1 VHRSASYNVANG
13 LIFACLATL
22 MATTGCGGGGSA
34 GSAAPSAPT
43 PPVISPS
50 VSLETSAIQA
60 SGYAAGFAPSPA
72 SIQVSIANPP
82 ANELEY
88 LVTVSGA
95 GISAASFSWQSAA
108 SGTLI
113 ITFQSSSQ
121 LGPGTYKGSV
131 QLSVCQDA
139 ACTDPIG
146 GSPAVVSVTYTV
158 YAGSPSTTFTIE
170 PGPGGVVSPL
180 YTSQK
185 SPVVFEFSIYITNPP
200 DNNLFVV
207 ITQPPGGYAVSGSIE
222 PETGPTVTIGVNLK
236 SPASLGSGIY
246 SENLTFSLCYDEQC
260 ENPVTAPV
268 IEPLDFVVSLTKG
281 VEYNIQSVSLNGASD
296 VAWDSANQ
304 QLYAATITAPGKSYS
319 DSLVQIDPVTG
330 AIGPMLAFPVGLQH
344 LAMADD
350 GSYAYV
356 SSRDQPTI
364 YRVVLP
370 ALTSDLQIP
379 LGSGSFGANSVNQ
392 MQVAP
397 GNPQTI
403 AVSFGEGGSTA
414 NTTGLAIF
422 DDAVQRPNILPTLN
436 SNGSP
441 AVIGWGSSSAV
452 LYALRQALALPA
464 DLSEFDI
471 LNVDASGI
479 SVATA
484 IQNSTFSPG
493 DQIYYATGRLY
504 DDYGVV
510 RDASTYATLGQFMIP
525 SALGGVGVVL
535 PDLANS
541 RVFFLMNSGASNRLT
556 LLCYDPVTFALIS
569 LTDLGVDPGYN
580 PPDMILWGTDGIAFV
595 DGLDSVQILSG
606 GFGAGSMSA
615 SAVKRTTANF
625 HAK

>member
-1 VHRSASYNVANG
+1 VHRSAPYKIANG
-13 LIFACLATL
+13 LIFACLTML
-22 MATTGCGGGGSA
+22 MATTGCGGGGSG
-34 GSAAPSAPT
+34 GSAASSPPPPP
-43 PPVISPS
+43 PPVTSPS
-50 VSLETSAIQA
+50 ESLETKAIQA

-95 GISAASFSWQSAA
+95 GVSAASFAWQSSA
-108 SGTLI
+108 SGTLT

-131 QLSVCQDA
+131 QLSVCEDA
-139 ACTDPIG
+139 ACAEPID

-158 YAGSPSTTFTIE
+158 YAGSPSTTFTIQ

-185 SPVVFEFSIYITNPP
+185 SPVVFEFSVYITNPP

-207 ITQPPGGYAVSGSIE
+207 VTQPPGGFAVSGSIE
-222 PETGPTVTIGVNLK
+222 PESGPTVVIGINLK

-246 SENLTFSLCYDEQC
+246 SENLTFSLCYDQQC
-260 ENPVTAPV
+260 DNQVTAPV
-268 IEPLDFVVSLTKG
+268 IEPLSFVVSLTKG
-281 VEYNIQSVSLNGASD
+281 VEYNIQSVSLDGASD
-296 VAWDSANQ
+296 VAWDSGNQ

-330 AIGPMLAFPVGLQH
+330 SIGAMLAFPVGLEH

-356 SSRDQPTI
+356 SSGDEPTI
-364 YRVVLP
+364 YRVALP

-379 LGSGSFGANSVNQ
+379 LGSTAFGANSVSQ
-392 MQVAP
+392 MLVAP
-397 GNPQTI
+397 GSPQTI
-403 AVSFGEGGSTA
+403 AVSFEDVGDS
-414 NTTGLAIF
+414 TTGVAIF
-422 DDAVQRPNILPTLN
+422 DDAVQRPNILPPLN

-441 AVIGWGSSSAV
+441 AVIGWGGSSAV
-452 LYALRQALALPA
+452 LYALRQALAISG

-471 LNVDASGI
+471 LNVGQSGI
-479 SVATA
+479 SIATA
-484 IQNSTFSPG
+484 IQNSTFNPG
-493 DQIYYATGRLY
+493 DQIYYAAGRLY
-504 DDYGVV
+504 DEYGVV
-510 RDASTYATLGQFMIP
+510 RDASTYATLGQFIIP
-525 SALGGVGVVL
+525 DGYGAGIVL

-541 RVFFLMNSGASNRLT
+541 RVFYLANSGASNRLT
-556 LLCYDPVTFALIS
+556 LLCYDPVTYALIS

-580 PPDMILWGTDGIAFV
+580 PPDMTLWGTDGIAFV

-606 GFGAGSMSA
+606 GFGVGSMSA
-615 SAVKRTTANF
+615 SAVKRTTAIT

>member
-1 VHRSASYNVANG
+1 
-13 LIFACLATL
+13 
-22 MATTGCGGGGSA
+22 MATTGCGGGGSG
-34 GSAAPSAPT
+34 GSASVSPPPPPPT
-43 PPVISPS
+43 PPSL
-50 VSLETSAIQA
+50 SLETNTVQA
-60 SGYAAGFAPSPA
+60 SGYAAGVAPSPA

-82 ANELEY
+82 ANELQY
-88 LVTVSGA
+88 QVTVSGT
-95 GISAASFSWQSAA
+95 GISAASFAWQSSA
-108 SGTLI
+108 SGTLT

-139 ACTDPIG
+139 ACTKPIG

-158 YAGSPSTTFTIE
+158 LAGSPSTTFTIQ

-185 SPVVFEFSIYITNPP
+185 SAVVFEFSVYITNPP
-200 DNNLFVV
+200 DNNLWIV
-207 ITQPPGGYAVSGSIE
+207 ISQPPGGFAVSGSIE
-222 PETGPTVTIGVNLK
+222 PETGPTVTIGVNLE

-246 SENLTFSLCYDEQC
+246 GENLTFSLCYDQQC
-260 ENPVTAPV
+260 QNQVAAPV
-268 IEPLDFVVSLTKG
+268 IEPLNFVVSLTKG

-296 VAWDSANQ
+296 VAWDSGNQ
-304 QLYAATITAPGKSYS
+304 QLYAATLTAPGKSYS
-319 DSLVQIDPVTG
+319 NSLVQIDPVTG

-364 YRVVLP
+364 YRVALP

-379 LGSGSFGANSVNQ
+379 LGSSSFGANSVNQ

-397 GNPQTI
+397 GSPQTI
-403 AVSFGEGGSTA
+403 AVSFGNAGSTA
-414 NTTGLAIF
+414 NTTGVAIF
-422 DDAVQRPNILPTLN
+422 DDAVQRPNILSPLN

-441 AVIGWGSSSAV
+441 AIIGWGSTSAT
-452 LYALRQALALPA
+452 LYALRQALAISG
-464 DLSEFDI
+464 DLSEFDF

-479 SVATA
+479 SIATA
-484 IQNSTFSPG
+484 IQNSTFNPG
-493 DQIYYATGRLY
+493 DQIYYAAGRLY

-510 RDASTYATLGQFMIP
+510 RDASSYATLGQFIIP
-525 SALGGVGVVL
+525 SALGGAGIVL

-556 LLCYDPVTFALIS
+556 LLCYDPVTYAFIS
-569 LTDLGVDPGYN
+569 LTDLGPDPGYD
-580 PPDMILWGTDGIAFV
+580 PPDMILWGTDGLAFV
-595 DGLDSVQILSG
+595 LDLDSIQILSG
-606 GFGAGSMSA
+606 GFGVSSMSA
-615 SAVKRTTANF
+615 SAAKGRRQVLSPNNISSLRLVRPSLARLRSKRS
-625 HAK
+625 